1 MAAKVHASQLVK
13 RYHMARTGESL
24 LAMGP
29 LDLDLHDGEFV
40 CIVGPSGCG
49 KSTFLQMLAGLEPIT
64 EGSLELDGSP
74 IRGPGADRGMVFQS
88 YALFPWRTVL
98 TNIEFGL
105 EVKGLCKA
113 ERREIALRS
122 AHRVGLGGFE
132 NSYPSELSGGMKQ
145 RVGIARA
152 LANDPLILLMD
163 EPFAALDAQTR
174 EMLQEQLLSIWRQ
187 TRNTVVFVTHSVQEA
202 VYLSNRILVMTARP
216 GRVKEVINVDL
227 PYPRD
232 VTSAEFGGLMRP
244 VYAALKDEVLKAAEM
259 SRPAFDAPSRNQSE
273 RETDA
278 NT

>member
-1 MAAKVHASQLVK
+1 MPAKLKVSHVVK
-13 RYHMARTGESL
+13 RYHLSRTGGSL
-24 LAMGP
+24 LATGP
-29 LDLDLHDGEFV
+29 IDLELEEGEFV

-49 KSTFLQMLAGLEPIT
+49 KSTFLQMLAGLESIS
-64 EGSLELDGSP
+64 EGSIELDGRS

-98 TNIEFGL
+98 ANIEFGL
-105 EVKGLCKA
+105 ELKGLAKS

-122 AHRVGLGGFE
+122 AHRVGLRGFE
-132 NSYPSELSGGMKQ
+132 NAYPSELSGGMKQ

-152 LANDPLILLMD
+152 LANDPPILLMD

-202 VYLSNRILVMTARP
+202 VYLSNRIVVMTARP
-216 GRVKEVINVDL
+216 GRVKEIVTVDL
-227 PYPRD
+227 AYPRD
-232 VTSAEFGGLMRP
+232 ITAPEFGSFMRP

-259 SRPAFDAPSRNQSE
+259 PRLPSAEMEAR
-273 RETDA
+273 A
-278 NT
+278 

>member
-1 MAAKVHASQLVK
+1 MSVKVRAVQLMK
-13 RYHMARTGESL
+13 RYHLARTGSSL

-29 LDLDLHDGEFV
+29 LDIEFEEGEFV

-49 KSTFLQMLAGLEPIT
+49 KSTFLQMLAGLEPIS
-64 EGSLELDGSP
+64 EGTIELDGRL

-98 TNIEFGL
+98 ANIEFGL
-105 EVKGLCKA
+105 ELKGLGKL

-122 AHRVGLGGFE
+122 AHRVGLRGFE
-132 NSYPSELSGGMKQ
+132 NAYPSELSGGMKQ

-152 LANDPLILLMD
+152 LANDPPVLLMD

-187 TRNTVVFVTHSVQEA
+187 TGNTVVFVTHSVQEA

-232 VTSAEFGGLMRP
+232 VTSADFGAFMRP
-244 VYAALKDEVLKAAEM
+244 VYAALKDEVLKAAQM
-259 SRPAFDAPSRNQSE
+259 SFPAADAVGLPG
-273 RETDA
+273 
-278 NT
+278 

>member
-1 MAAKVHASQLVK
+1 MTMVVKVRASQLVK
-13 RYHMARTGESL
+13 RYDVARTGGSL

-29 LDLDLHDGEFV
+29 LDLEVSGGEFV

-49 KSTFLQMLAGLEPIT
+49 KSTFLQILAGLEPVT
-64 EGSLELDGSP
+64 QGSIELDGKP

-98 TNIEFGL
+98 ANIEFGL
-105 EVKGLCKA
+105 ELKGLGRA
-113 ERREIALRS
+113 ERREIAIRS
-122 AHRVGLGGFE
+122 AHRVGLSGFE

-152 LANDPLILLMD
+152 LANDPPILLMD
-163 EPFAALDAQTR
+163 EPFAAVDAQTR
-174 EMLQEQLLSIWRQ
+174 EMLQEQLLTIWRQ

-232 VTSAEFGGLMRP
+232 VTSAEFGAFMRP
-244 VYAALKDEVLKAAEM
+244 VYAALKDEVLKAVEM
-259 SRPAFDAPSRNQSE
+259 NRPAGVDAAQRPV
-273 RETDA
+273 
-278 NT
+278 